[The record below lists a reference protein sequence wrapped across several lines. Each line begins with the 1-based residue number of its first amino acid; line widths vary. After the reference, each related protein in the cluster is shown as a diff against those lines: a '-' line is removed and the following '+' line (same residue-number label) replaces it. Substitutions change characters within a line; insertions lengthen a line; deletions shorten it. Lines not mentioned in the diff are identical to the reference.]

1 MSSLHQVERI
11 FAAAI
16 DLPREERNS
25 HIKQACQDDADL
37 LAQVQS
43 LVAAHEAAASG
54 FLDSP
59 LEVTHEMTLEPG
71 VTEGGAAKRAS
82 LQSISTPPVKLNLP
96 KLMDYGVSMEKEGDI
111 IHRYKLLQ
119 QIGEGGF
126 GVVWMAEQ
134 TEPIVRKVALKVIKA
149 GMDTKEVLVRFEAER
164 QALAMMDHPHIAKVL
179 DAGATESGRPF
190 FVMELVKGVPITLY
204 CDEAGMDTRA
214 RLGLFVDVCSA
225 INHAHQKGII
235 HRDIKPS
242 NIMITRHGDKPVVKV
257 IDFGIAKATQGRL
270 TDKTLFTRFEQF
282 VGTPAYMSPEQA
294 ALSGLDI
301 DTRSDVYALGVLLY
315 ELLAGKPP
323 FDAKS
328 LASGGYDEMRRIIR
342 EEEPPSPARR
352 LSSMTANERTALAKS
367 RSSTP
372 EKIKVAVERDLDL
385 IVMKAIEKDRS
396 CRYESANGLARDVG
410 RFLAHEPVR
419 ARPLSVGYRVQK
431 YARRHRV
438 MLRVVGTIIFAL
450 FGASVVSIEQAMIA
464 RRAQDRAEE
473 ARAEEMKMRQRA
485 VAEAERAN
493 AAELKARAQRL
504 IALREAY
511 AADMMLC
518 DKALAEGNLR
528 EARELL
534 DRHRPTDGE
543 TDLRGW
549 EWRWLWSACRSGA
562 LYELAEADSRAL
574 TAFWLHG
581 GETVATYH
589 DSGGVRLWTQGGHQ
603 MIELQEKTSL
613 DEENKPLR
621 WRLSSN
627 TGFMA
632 VSPDRRRLAAVGSPD
647 MLRFQIRIWDAGSAK
662 VLRTLQLGE
671 ERPAAVT
678 FSPDGTRLAAYIH
691 KRATVRMWNTETGV
705 EQEVMRLPGW
715 APDDGFFPHGAIC
728 FDPAGQALAIGGRNQ
743 AGILDLA
750 SGHLQEFSGRDRTKA
765 MVFSPDGRF
774 LATGC
779 GFLNPEIAIIDR
791 AKLGR
796 GEPAERFLSGHN
808 GFIAS
813 LAFSPDGTTLAS
825 AGADQSIKLWDTESW
840 EERDVLLGH
849 TDEVW
854 SVDFSKDGGKLLS
867 SGKDKRILVWSPA
880 AAAFRS
886 EKRLEI
892 LGSTMPFSWSESP
905 DGASLVAVE
914 HGRVVLHGNAELTVP
929 VELGGNN
936 RRAFWLE
943 PRRILIAGRNPAEL
957 KLWDLNGNTIERY
970 PLGLDHGLVEAEHLP
985 AAGMLVVSG
994 RDAAVGAGFTMVR
1007 WDIAGRRVLSTY
1019 SPAHGNLR
1027 SGAQNSI
1034 WSVSQDGKRMA
1045 IHSETTV
1052 EVHDLEQGLHLA
1064 TLAVTNRVGMQG
1076 MALSPD
1082 GRELVVAAR
1091 DRPSIMVLDVDSG
1104 ELKRELSGHNL
1115 VISRLQYSVDGTRLL
1130 SSTIGT
1136 EPIKLWD
1143 TRIWKPVCRLS
1154 GRSGTWLNA
1163 PSFSAATQQVYAM
1176 ERSFGADSLFRREA
1190 MLLRWQAPSWEEIAA
1205 TEKNGRWK

>member
-1 MSSLHQVERI
+1 MNNDKTSLIQVERI

-16 DLPREERNS
+16 DLPRKERER
-25 HIKQACQDDADL
+25 HIEQACLDAPDL
-37 LAQVQS
+37 LAQVRS
-43 LVAAHEAAASG
+43 LVAAHDAAATG
-54 FLDSP
+54 FLDP
-59 LEVTHEMTLEPG
+59 PKEVAREVTLDPQG
-71 VTEGGAAKRAS
+71 GGASRPMS
-82 LQSISTPPVKLNLP
+82 NLPVKFNLP
-96 KLMDYGVSMEKEGDI
+96 KGMESGVAMEKEGDL

-126 GVVWMAEQ
+126 GAVWMAEQ

-149 GMDTKEVLVRFEAER
+149 GMDTKEVLARFEAER

-190 FVMELVKGVPITLY
+190 FVMELVKGVPITNY
-204 CDEAGMDTRA
+204 CDEAGMDTTA
-214 RLGLFVDVCSA
+214 RLGLFIDVCSA

-282 VGTPAYMSPEQA
+282 VGTPAYMSPEQT

-301 DTRSDVYALGVLLY
+301 DTRSDIYALGILLY

-323 FDAKS
+323 FDGKT

-352 LSSMTANERTALAKS
+352 LSTMTAKERTALAKS
-367 RSSTP
+367 RSTAP

-396 CRYESANGLARDVG
+396 RRYATANGLARDVG
-410 RFLAHEPVR
+410 RFLAHEPVS
-419 ARPLSVGYRVQK
+419 ARPPSVGYRVQK

-438 MLRVVGTIIFAL
+438 MLRVVGTIIFVL
-450 FGASVVSIEQAMIA
+450 FGATVVSVEQAMVA
-464 RRAQDRAEE
+464 RRARATADE
-473 ARAEEMKMRQRA
+473 ARAEEMKMRQAA

-493 AAELKARAQRL
+493 AAEQAARAQRL
-504 IALREAY
+504 IAQREAY

-518 DKALAEGNLR
+518 DKALAEGDLR
-528 EARELL
+528 EARQLL
-534 DRHRPTDGE
+534 DRHRPAVGA

-562 LYELAEADSRAL
+562 LYEFAEADSRPL
-574 TAFWLHG
+574 TACWLG
-581 GETVATYH
+581 DGDTVATYH
-589 DSGGVRLWTQGGHQ
+589 DSGGVRLWNQGGRR
-603 MIELQEKTSL
+603 MTELQAKTPTDGEKAL
-613 DEENKPLR
+613 QR

-632 VSPDRRRLAAVGSPD
+632 VSADRRRLAAVGSPD
-647 MLRFQIRIWDAGSAK
+647 MLGFHIRIWDVGSRK
-662 VLRTLQLGE
+662 VLRTLQLAE
-671 ERPAAVT
+671 ERPAAIT

-691 KRATVRMWNTETGV
+691 NRATVRVWNTETGV
-705 EQEVMRLPGW
+705 EAEVMTLPDW
-715 APDDGFFPHGAIC
+715 APDDGFFPHGAIR
-728 FDPAGQALAIGGRNQ
+728 FDPAGQALAVGGRERV
-743 AGILDLA
+743 GILDLA
-750 SGHLQEFSGRDRTKA
+750 SGRLQDTSGRDHTKTLA
-765 MVFSPDGRF
+765 FSSDGRF
-774 LATGC
+774 LAIGS
-779 GFLNPEIAIIDR
+779 GFLNPEISIIDR
-791 AKLGR
+791 AKLER
-796 GEPAERFLSGHN
+796 GEPAERFLTGHN
-808 GFIAS
+808 GFIAC

-825 AGADQSIKLWDTESW
+825 ASADQSIKLWDTESW

-867 SGKDKRILVWSPA
+867 SGKDKRILVWSLA
-880 AAAFRS
+880 ASDARH

-892 LGSTMPFSWSESP
+892 APSTIPFSWSEAP
-905 DGASLVAVE
+905 DGANLVAVQR
-914 HGRVVLHGNAELTVP
+914 GRVVLLAAAELTVP
-929 VELGGNN
+929 AELGRDN
-936 RRAFWLE
+936 RRAFWLA
-943 PRRILIAGRNPAEL
+943 PRRILVVGQNPPEL
-957 KLWDLNGNTIERY
+957 KLWDLNGNTIERH
-970 PLGLDHGLVEAEHLP
+970 PLGFDHGFVEAEHLP
-985 AAGMLVVSG
+985 RAGMVVVSG
-994 RDAAVGAGFTMVR
+994 RAAAVGAGFTMVR

-1027 SGAQNSI
+1027 SGAQRSGWN
-1034 WSVSQDGKRMA
+1034 VSQDGKRMA
-1045 IHSETTV
+1045 IHSESAV
-1052 EVHDLEQGLHLA
+1052 EVHDLEQGQHLT
-1064 TLAVTNRVGMQG
+1064 TLAITNRAGMQG

-1091 DRPSIMVLDVDSG
+1091 DRPTIMVWDVDAD
-1104 ELKRELSGHNL
+1104 EPRRELSGHNL
-1115 VISRLQYSVDGTRLL
+1115 VISRLQYSADGTRLL

-1143 TRIWKPVCRLS
+1143 TRIWKPVCRLA
-1154 GRSGTWLNA
+1154 GRRGAFLHA
-1163 PSFSAATQQVYAM
+1163 PAISADGAQVSAV
-1176 ERSFGADSLFRREA
+1176 EKVFGGDSLFRGEA
-1190 MLLRWQAPSWEEIAA
+1190 MLLRWQAPTWEEIVAA
-1205 TEKNGRWK
+1205 EKDGLWK